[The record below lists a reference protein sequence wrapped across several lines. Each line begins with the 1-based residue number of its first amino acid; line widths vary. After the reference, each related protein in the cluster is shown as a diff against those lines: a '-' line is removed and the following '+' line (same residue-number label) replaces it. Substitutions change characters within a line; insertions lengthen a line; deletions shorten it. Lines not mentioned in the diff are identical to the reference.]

1 MSSLSNRRQIIIR
14 APGSVM
20 DAKTQADLAASFAAQ
35 AQIAALAAAAS
46 AQGRIYASYA
56 AGNAATTAGQY
67 FFVASGGAYD
77 LYVNGTATPVAKLP
91 TLNVSTGILEIT
103 KAAGDFAVF
112 GNSGDANRGFAV
124 NITGA
129 AGVGLVLLD
138 TTSAGYALG
147 FGTDGDEK
155 MRLLGGSDITLQ
167 FRNPTDVN
175 RGGEI
180 TVTGSAGTGT
190 FAINTTSSGYGL
202 SFQIDDAEKL
212 AIDTAGRIVVTAGLA
227 DYANDA
233 AAAAGGIP
241 LKALYR
247 NGSVV
252 MYRVA

>member
-1 MSSLSNRRQIIIR
+1 MTIAIITESGVR
-14 APGSVM
+14 KVAPMVLL
-20 DAKTQADLAASFAAQ
+20 AQQAAAA
-35 AQIAALAAAAS
+35 AQIAAQAATAA

-56 AGNAATTAGQY
+56 AGDAATTTGQY

-77 LYVNGTATPVAKLP
+77 LYVHGTATPVVKLP

-103 KAAGDFAVF
+103 KAAGNFAVF
-112 GNSGDANRGFAV
+112 GNSADANRGFAV